1 MPRIS
6 GKPAISLIYF
16 FKQACASLTS
26 NFAARAYL
34 IVQVHRLTETATML
48 KALALTLTVA
58 ILMASGFG
66 FTPPQ
71 PQPAT
76 VAVSATASQI
86 SNTALKSGR
95 LDLLHS

>member
-1 MPRIS
+1 MS
-6 GKPAISLIYF
+6 
-16 FKQACASLTS
+16 
-26 NFAARAYL
+26 AYL
-34 IVQVHRLTETATML
+34 MQQVHCLTETKTML

-71 PQPAT
+71 PNAGPA
-76 VAVSATASQI
+76 AVSAAAGQI

-95 LDLLHS
+95 LDLLHT